1 MLWTC
6 PPSQG
11 IVTLFIP
18 PTDQSALPLLFL
30 FFLTTSST
38 LHHLSKMKPSSSSNN
53 HIEQKESDG
62 STFEAMQGRQCEN
75 QDPNDLH
82 TNEQPYLTT
91 KTAQNKQQAWFQS
104 SVLARTEAHIEA
116 QVLQLTN
123 ECRLFQEDEK
133 SSKSND
139 NNNNNLALFQRHEI
153 ELSWSLVGNGAFSEV
168 YTVQNIRLLDG
179 GFVDPLQQEARNQ
192 LRDAVGQARFKAV
205 RNSNHRNAGM
215 VQADRQKEQQQQE
228 QYVMKHLRRDLLSNR
243 KKFIQAAGDLVLEA
257 MYLAKLYHPNIIT
270 LHGCAVGGPNA
281 YGDGRHDG
289 FFLILEKLD
298 CTLSQRIE
306 QWGRLGTS
314 GRCPATVRT
323 LYSNNLV
330 DFEEKLDLAYQVGLA
345 LEYLHSKDI
354 IFRDLKPDNIGIIR
368 RKNGKSVVKLFDFG
382 LCRELPEA
390 APKEET
396 VFHMSGVGTRRYM
409 SPEVFLGQ
417 YYNVKSDVY
426 SWTMCLH
433 AMLSLQR
440 PFEMYNAELH
450 KLLVCQEGVRPTIY
464 KEWPEEIQQ
473 LLREGWA
480 ADPMDRPRM
489 GEICSTITGLLHDIM
504 SIKNDMIH
512 PESDPF
518 YDNIPQQEPASDCS
532 SSAKFMEKSLASFLD
547 SMTQSWCT
555 GGSHQNGKNRRSGRS
570 LLRTLEAHLVADTAG
585 TQLLMMRDHPHSHC
599 RDRAGADYPH
609 MRHLR
614 SSFL

>member
-1 MLWTC
+1 
-6 PPSQG
+6 
-11 IVTLFIP
+11 
-18 PTDQSALPLLFL
+18 
-30 FFLTTSST
+30 
-38 LHHLSKMKPSSSSNN
+38 MKPSLNSNCSN
-53 HIEQKESDG
+53 QIEHDESG
-62 STFEAMQGRQCEN
+62 STVDVLQGRQCDN
-75 QDPNDLH
+75 HNYNYL
-82 TNEQPYLTT
+82 NSEQPFHSPYVHTMAAAAAAA
-91 KTAQNKQQAWFQS
+91 KNAQNKQQAWFQS
-104 SVLARTEAHIEA
+104 SVLERTAEHIEA

-123 ECRLFQEDEK
+123 ECRLFQEKEET
-133 SSKSND
+133 SNN

-153 ELSWSLVGNGAFSEV
+153 QASWSLLGNGAFSEV
-168 YTVQNIRLLDG
+168 YSVHSIRLLDR
-179 GFVDPLQQEARNQ
+179 GFVDPIQQTARQ
-192 LRDAVGQARFKAV
+192 RLRDDVIKGCKAE
-205 RNSNHRNAGM
+205 AC
-215 VQADRQKEQQQQE
+215 EQQQQ
-228 QYVMKHLRRDLLSNR
+228 YVIKHLRRDLLSNR

-257 MYLAKLYHPNIIT
+257 MYLSKLYHPNIIT
-270 LHGCAVGGPNA
+270 IYGCAVGGPSA
-281 YGDGRHDG
+281 YSDRRHDG

-306 QWGRLGTS
+306 QWERRESFGRSATS
-314 GRCPATVRT
+314 SRTV
-323 LYSNNLV
+323 YSNNLV

-354 IFRDLKPDNIGIIR
+354 IFRDLKPDNIGIVR

-390 APKEET
+390 SPKENT

-417 YYNVKSDVY
+417 RYNVKADVY

-450 KLLVCQEGVRPTIY
+450 KILVCQEGIRPTVY
-464 KEWPEEIQQ
+464 KEWPEEIRQ

-480 ADPMDRPRM
+480 ANPMDRPRM
-489 GEICSTITGLLHDIM
+489 GEICSTLTGLLHDIM
-504 SIKNDMIH
+504 TMKSEMVHFEPQLSND
-512 PESDPF
+512 
-518 YDNIPQQEPASDCS
+518 IPQQEPASDCS
-532 SSAKFMEKSLASFLD
+532 GSAKYMEKSLATFLD
-547 SMTQSWCT
+547 SLTHSWCA
-555 GGSHQNGKNRRSGRS
+555 GSQNVKSRRSARS

-585 TQLLMMRDHPHSHC
+585 TQLLMIRSHPHSHF

-614 SSFL
+614 SSYL